1 MTRTTPAAPV
11 GRWASEP
18 RQLALVALCSL
29 ALVLAAFAAPP
40 TAQGASPPDLP
51 NLFGDESRESSDCV
65 VTLSEDPV
73 PGRDV
78 TATVYRRGEPVDGVR
93 VWFDDRVVGTT
104 DPSGEVEGEVPY
116 VESLRIAV
124 ALPGGG
130 SCEFVTG
137 TDRGEGTG
145 LGTEAEP
152 RPGLDAGPARAGLGG
167 RHLPTAAGVAPAS
180 ISSAAAQQDTP
191 ENVTGTYGVDD
202 AIDVRVEGRT
212 DPGATVTLVAT
223 IDGDPVP
230 DATVSVAGREV
241 GETDSSGRH
250 AFRVPDDGSSTV
262 AVAVQRGELRTEET
276 VDVRVLQA
284 VVRGGQFPLPGQSA
298 TLEVTI
304 GDEAVDGAAVTLAG
318 ERVGTTDASG
328 ELRIDLPADPT
339 ASVTVTA
346 GDRTARTSVLSVFA
360 PTVVATGVVL
370 SLVLGGPL
378 LAYWIGGR
386 RGVAVVVGVATNALT
401 AAAGYAVAGRDG
413 AILAAVAT
421 VLLVALVLVVRR
433 PAAATAAGESAGS
446 AFEGLLDRVTDDV
459 LWLTRRVE
467 AFVDQTR
474 ASVASLVDD
483 LRGYDPAAAVAAL
496 RDVVVAIPG
505 FLAGGLFAV
514 IGLPGRLVAGL
525 RAGAPSDDA
534 DDATDRD
541 GGDSS
546 ARGTAPPVRQLWRR
560 FARAVAADRWPRR
573 TPGEVSRR
581 AIDDGFPRDAV
592 VELTS
597 VFRDV
602 EYGGERLS
610 DDRYRRARTAFD
622 ALGLG
627 GDGGTTPD
635 GGVDDG
641 EDDADGDGPGV
652 TRS

>member
-11 GRWASEP
+11 GRTAGEP

-51 NLFGDESRESSDCV
+51 NLFGDESRESSACV

-78 TATVYRRGEPVDGVR
+78 TVTVHRRGEPVDGVR
-93 VWFDDRVVGTT
+93 VWFDDRAIGTT
-104 DPSGEVEGEVPY
+104 NRSGQVAGEVPY

-145 LGTEAEP
+145 LRAETEP
-152 RPGLDAGPARAGLGG
+152 RADLDAGPARTG
-167 RHLPTAAGVAPAS
+167 PVTAGVVPGS
-180 ISSAAAQQDTP
+180 DSPVAAQETRS

-202 AIDVRVEGRT
+202 GIDVRIEGRT
-212 DPGATVTLVAT
+212 DPGANVTLVAA

-241 GETDSSGRH
+241 GTTDSFGRH
-250 AFRVPDDGSSTV
+250 TFRVPDDGSSTV
-262 AVAVQRGELRTEET
+262 AVAVQRGELRTEEI
-276 VDVRVLQA
+276 VDVRLLQVA
-284 VVRGGQFPLPGQSA
+284 IRGGQFPLPGQSA
-298 TLEVTI
+298 TLEATI

-346 GDRTARTSVLSVFA
+346 GDRTASTSVLSVFA

-386 RGVAVVVGVATNALT
+386 RGVAVVVGLATNAVT

-413 AILAAVAT
+413 AVLAAVAT

-446 AFEGLLDRVTDDV
+446 AFEGFLDRVTDDV

-474 ASVASLVDD
+474 TSVASLVDD

-496 RDVVVAIPG
+496 RDGVAAIPG
-505 FLAGGLFAV
+505 FLVGGLLAV
-514 IGLPGRLVAGL
+514 VGLPRRLVAGL
-525 RAGAPSDDA
+525 RSSPPSDEA
-534 DDATDRD
+534 DDATGRDD
-541 GGDSS
+541 GGSS
-546 ARGTAPPVRQLWRR
+546 TRATAPPVRRLWRT
-560 FARAVAADRWPRR
+560 FARAVASDRWPRR

-581 AIDDGFPRDAV
+581 AIDEGFPRDAV
-592 VELTS
+592 VELTA

-627 GDGGTTPD
+627 RDGERPSD
-635 GGVDDG
+635 EGVDGD
-641 EDDADGDGPGV
+641 DDADGDGPEV
-652 TRS
+652 THS